1 MHCITGGF
9 EENSERERKRNV
21 TKYLI
26 GLDNGGTSTKAAIFD
41 LEGREI
47 ATAGMHTK
55 VITPKPGYTERDM
68 EELWLA
74 NCSCVKQAL
83 EKAGIDG
90 KDVLGIAV
98 CGHGKGLYPWGKDG
112 KPAYNGIIS
121 TDNRAWKYPQKWY
134 EEGVHKEL
142 HDQLCQELMACQ
154 QAAILA
160 WFKDHCRDVYD
171 NIRYVFSVKDY
182 VRFRLTGEAYCE
194 ATDISGSGLM
204 DVRHARFDKQ
214 MLEKL
219 GIGEVYEMLAPIR
232 YSSDQCGTI
241 CEEAS
246 ALTGLP
252 VGLPVAGGMFDI
264 DACAIA
270 ADLTTPREMV
280 TIAGT
285 WSINEFISE
294 EPIMDGNISMNSL
307 FAIPG
312 YYLAEECSA
321 TSSGNLEWFLEN
333 CMKEDV
339 PEGKNLYEYVNELVE
354 SVDPAKS
361 DVYYLP
367 FLYGSNAHPL
377 GKAVFAGLT
386 TYHSSAHML
395 RAVYEGV
402 AFSHRRHID
411 RLLAS
416 RTAPEAI
423 RMAGGPVQ
431 SKVWVQM
438 FADVLGYPIETVGA
452 RELGALGCAMAAAVA
467 AGIYKDYKEAAQ
479 HMVRILE
486 RISPDPEKTAVYQ
499 KKYEKYISI
508 SNALDTVWGQFEV

>member
-1 MHCITGGF
+1 MQV
-9 EENSERERKRNV
+9 V

-26 GLDNGGTSTKAAIFD
+26 GLDNGGTSTKAAVFD

-47 ATAGMHTK
+47 ATAGKHTK
-55 VITPKPGYTERDM
+55 VITPRPGYTERDM

-74 NCSCVKQAL
+74 NCDCVKRAL
-83 EKAGIDG
+83 KKAGIDG

-121 TDNRAWKYPQKWY
+121 TDNRAWKYPKKWY
-134 EEGVHKEL
+134 EEGTYGEL

-154 QAAILA
+154 QAALLA
-160 WFKDHCRDVYD
+160 WFKDHHREIYD

-204 DVRHARFDKQ
+204 DVKHAGFDKE
-214 MLEKL
+214 MLEQL
-219 GIGEVYEMLAPIR
+219 GIGEVYEKLAPIR
-232 YSSDQCGTI
+232 YSYDLCGTI

-246 ALTGLP
+246 VLTGLP
-252 VGLPVAGGMFDI
+252 AGTPVAGGMFDI
-264 DACAIA
+264 DACAVA
-270 ADLTTPREMV
+270 ADVTSPEEMV

-294 EPIMDGNISMNSL
+294 KPIMDGNIAMNSL

-321 TSSGNLEWFLEN
+321 TSSGNLEWYLEN
-333 CMKEDV
+333 CIKEGNIPKGHNVYD
-339 PEGKNLYEYVNELVE
+339 YVNEQVE
-354 SVDPAKS
+354 QVEPEECE
-361 DVYYLP
+361 VYYLP

-377 GKAVFAGLT
+377 GKAAFVGLT
-386 TYHSSAHML
+386 TYHNQAHML

-416 RTAPEAI
+416 RKPPKAI

-438 FADVLGYPIETVGA
+438 FADVLGYPVETVSA
-452 RELGALGCAMAAAVA
+452 RELGALGCAMAAAIA
-467 AGIYKDYKEAAQ
+467 AGVYTDYKEAAK
-479 HMVRILE
+479 HMVRISE
-486 RISPDPEKTAVYQ
+486 RISPDPEKTEVYQ